1 MVHYFCLGCCWAL
14 MILMIG
20 FGVMNIAAMVGL
32 ALIIAIE
39 KRWRHGETFA
49 KAIGVASVIWAFV
62 IMIEPGAAPGLN
74 PGSLI
79 SM

>member
-1 MVHYFCLGCCWAL
+1 

-32 ALIIAIE
+32 ALIITIE
-39 KRWRHGETFA
+39 KRWRHGEIFA
-49 KAIGVASVIWAFV
+49 KVIGVASIVWSSVILV
-62 IMIEPGAAPGLN
+62 EPSAAPGLN